1 MYSTNV
7 LTLYSEKPKFKPKN
21 YDIYPYKIT
30 STPQPKLK
38 PDQIIDN
45 DIINDSSNNNRKT
58 NYIDKIF
65 SKPKPLIILEP
76 PKNFYNI
83 PQKNKNLDY
92 GYQLKEP
99 PYYNYYDS
107 EKYVPIITFSDNNG
121 YPNVHLLQLPNTN
134 NNYYNYNDYYN
145 NYNYNI
151 SNNYNNNQNI
161 IPSFFPG
168 YSTTLNI
175 ENFSEGIQYLINT
188 GKNFIVYLFGTK
200 GFDGKSW
207 CSECNYVEP
216 LIEQC
221 KRIVALKE
229 NEKEIFFINI
239 SVEKNNRIPYMI
251 DPNIRLNYI
260 PTLIYFENGREVRRL
275 VEKQLFSNYNI
286 NNFIMSLY

>member
-1 MYSTNV
+1 MYSTHV
-7 LTLYSEKPKFKPKN
+7 LSLYSEKPKFKPKN

-30 STPQPKLK
+30 STPQPKIK
-38 PDQIIDN
+38 QEHIIDN
-45 DIINDSSNNNRKT
+45 SININENNSKT
-58 NYIDKIF
+58 NYLDKIF

-83 PQKNKNLDY
+83 PKQNKNLDY
-92 GYQLKEP
+92 GYQLKQSSN
-99 PYYNYYDS
+99 YNYYDS
-107 EKYVPIITFSDNNG
+107 EKYIPIITFSDNNG
-121 YPNVHLLQLPNTN
+121 YPNVHLLQLHNIN
-134 NNYYNYNDYYN
+134 NDY
-145 NYNYNI
+145 
-151 SNNYNNNQNI
+151 YNNNQNI

-188 GKNFIVYLFGTK
+188 GKNFIIYLFGTK

-229 NEKEIFFINI
+229 REKEIYFINI
-239 SVEKNNRIPYMI
+239 TVEKNNRIPYMI
-251 DPNIRLNYI
+251 DPNIRLNFI
-260 PTLIYFENGREVRRL
+260 PTLIYFENGKEIKRL
-275 VEKQLFSNYNI
+275 VEKQLFSIYNI
-286 NNFIMSLY
+286 NNFIMSIY